1 MGLDMMGLPIGM
13 SSILSSGRLLGSAAS
28 AEVFLP
34 NVLPKKPLLL
44 GRVAAAAAAAAGSRS
59 AGKKA
64 EALVACLG
72 REEHLSGVGGGEE
85 VGTGGRLTFSFVRV
99 STDPAQ

>member
-44 GRVAAAAAAAAGSRS
+44 GRVAAAAAGSRS

>member
-1 MGLDMMGLPIGM
+1 MGLDIVGLPIGM
-13 SSILSSGRLLGSAAS
+13 SSILSSGRLLGPAAS

-34 NVLPKKPLLL
+34 KVRPKKPLLL
-44 GRVAAAAAAAAGSRS
+44 GRVADAAGSRS

-72 REEHLSGVGGGEE
+72 REEHLSGVGGGGEA
-85 VGTGGRLTFSFVRV
+85 GTAGELTFSFVRV
-99 STDPAQ
+99 STDPVQ

>member
-44 GRVAAAAAAAAGSRS
+44 GRVAAAAAAGSRS